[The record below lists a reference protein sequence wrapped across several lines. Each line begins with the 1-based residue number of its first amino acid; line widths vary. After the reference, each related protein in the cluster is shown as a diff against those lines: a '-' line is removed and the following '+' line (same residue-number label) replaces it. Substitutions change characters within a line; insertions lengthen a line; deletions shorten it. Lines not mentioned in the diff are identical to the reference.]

1 MFFSNKVFFDSVMY
15 IDALAQLIDCSI
27 VLYKH
32 NFYMYW
38 ESKKKKNICVILLQY
53 SPCHSGL
60 ELNPY
65 YL

>member
-15 IDALAQLIDCSI
+15 IDALAQLIDGSI

-38 ESKKKKNICVILLQY
+38 ESKKKNICVILLQY
-53 SPCHSGL
+53 SPCHSGF